1 MGVTRRGFIKL
12 SGAGA
17 IALLFGEQFR
27 AFEVLGQEKGLDT
40 KIIHTVC
47 QVCSG
52 GCAVKAHIRDGRLVE
67 LRGNP
72 DDQISRGVLC
82 VKGISG
88 IQWLYDP
95 DRLKFPMKRTNPEK
109 GIGVDPQFVRISWD
123 EAYGTIA
130 RKFNEYKEKFGPESI
145 AFIMRPQDF
154 AKRLAKA
161 IGTPN
166 YISHHNT
173 CYTTHEVVWGNT
185 VTGKGR
191 PWTTDYAN
199 SKYILSFGWDMP
211 GKAKNMQTQHFIA
224 ALDKGAKIVVLDPRF
239 TVTAS
244 KAHLWIP
251 IKPGTDLAFALAM
264 INVIIMQNLYDKQ
277 FVNDYTAGFEQV
289 KEFIKPYTPKWASEI
304 TEVPAATIEKVAKEF
319 ATNKPAVIA
328 THKRD
333 AAGPNYANSWR
344 LSHAQVI
351 LMALVGSIDRLGG
364 PIMERKPSFPPLDTV
379 VPPPPYPKARP
390 DRIDGMEKFP
400 LLLKTGKGSFSTFT
414 NAVLEGKPYP
424 IKAAIVRKHNV
435 FAFPDAPRMVEA
447 LKKLEFMVALD
458 IHPSEMIQ
466 MADIVL
472 PDHHY
477 FEGSAIVYREYFGLY
492 PQVAIQQ
499 PVVKPLY
506 DTRGFRNIMVELG
519 NAMGLGDYFKGVSPG
534 GYDDAAMKTLGSS
547 LDELKKSPNG
557 LWGEPKP
564 FVPKTEFGTPSKKI
578 ELYASEL
585 RKHGYDPLPE
595 WKEKGTKLSIEYPF
609 YFVTTRPS
617 VFIHST
623 LQNLEYNIQVYPEN
637 NCYINTE
644 TAKKLGVKN
653 GDYVYVESPVNKIK
667 VKAKVTEGIRPDT
680 VCVDHGFGH
689 WSKGMTKAYGKGSNE
704 GDLIPARTVQD
715 MLDLKDPSMSD
726 NMNDLCV
733 NVHKA

>member
-1 MGVTRRGFIKL
+1 MAVSRREFMKL

-17 IALLFGEQFR
+17 IALLVGDQFG
-27 AFEVLGQEKGLDT
+27 ALEVLAQDKALDT
-40 KIIHTVC
+40 KIVHTVC

-52 GCAVKAHIRDGRLVE
+52 GCAMKAHIRDGRLVE
-67 LRGNP
+67 LMGNP
-72 DDQISRGVLC
+72 DDQISRGTLC

-123 EAYGTIA
+123 EAYATIA
-130 RKFNEYKEKFGPESI
+130 KKFNEYKEKFGPESL
-145 AFIMRPQDF
+145 AFIMRPQNF
-154 AKRLAKA
+154 AQRLAKA

-173 CYTTHEVVWGNT
+173 CYTTHEVTWGAT

-199 SKYILSFGWDMP
+199 ARYILSFGWDMP
-211 GKAKNMQTQHFIA
+211 GKAKNMQTQHFLA
-224 ALDKGAKIVVLDPRF
+224 AIDKGAKVTVLDPRY

-244 KAHLWIP
+244 KANLWIP

-264 INVIIMQNLYDKQ
+264 INVIIGQNIYDKQ
-277 FVNDYTAGFEQV
+277 FVNDLTAGFDEV
-289 KEFIKPYTPKWASEI
+289 KEFIKPYTPQWASKI
-304 TEVPAATIEKVAKEF
+304 TEVPAATVERVAKEF
-319 ATNKPAVIA
+319 AANKPAVIA

-333 AAGPNYANSWR
+333 AGGPNYANSWR
-344 LSHAQVI
+344 LSHAQII

-364 PIMERKPSFPPLDTV
+364 PIMERMPKFPSLDSVYPPPL
-379 VPPPPYPKARP
+379 YPKPKAP
-390 DRIDGMEKFP
+390 RIDGMEKFP
-400 LLLKTGKGSFSTFT
+400 LLLKTGKGSFSTFM

-424 IKAAIVRKHNV
+424 IKAAIVRKHNIL
-435 FAFPDAPRMVEA
+435 AFPDAPKMVEA

-477 FEGSAIVYREYFGLY
+477 LEGSAIVGRQYFGLY
-492 PQVAIQQ
+492 PQMAIQQ

-506 DTRGFRNIMVELG
+506 DTKGFRAIIPDIAK
-519 NAMGLGDYFKGVSPG
+519 AMGLGDYFKDFSPG
-534 GYDDAAMKTLGSS
+534 SYDDACLKANGYSME
-547 LDELKKSPNG
+547 ELKKSPNG
-557 LWGEPKP
+557 LLGEPKP

-578 ELYASEL
+578 ELFASEFK
-585 RKHGYDPLPE
+585 KHGYDPLPA
-595 WKEKGTKLSIEYPF
+595 WKEKAVQVSKEYPF

-623 LQNLEYNIQVYPEN
+623 LQNLEANIQVYPEN
-637 NCYINTE
+637 QCYIHTE

-653 GDYVYVESPVNKIK
+653 GDYVIVESQINKIK

-689 WSKGMTKAYGKGSNE
+689 WSGGMTKACGKGSNE
-704 GDLIPARTVQD
+704 GDIIPALTVQQ
-715 MLDLKDPSMSD
+715 MFDLHDPSMSE
-726 NMNDLCV
+726 NMNDVCV
-733 NVHKA
+733 RVTKA

>member
-12 SGAGA
+12 SGASA
-17 IALLFGEQFR
+17 IALLFGDQFR

-72 DDQISRGVLC
+72 DDQISRGTLC

-109 GIGVDPQFVRISWD
+109 GIGVDPQFVRVSWD

-130 RKFNEYKEKFGPESI
+130 KKFNEYKEKFGPESI

-424 IKAAIVRKHNV
+424 IKAAIVRKHNI
-435 FAFPDAPRMVEA
+435 FAFPDAPKMVEA

-506 DTRGFRNIMVELG
+506 DTRGFRNIMIELG

-578 ELYASEL
+578 ELFASEL
-585 RKHGYDPLPE
+585 KKHGYDPLPE
-595 WKEKGTKLSIEYPF
+595 WKEKGVKLSREYPF

-704 GDLIPARTVQD
+704 GDIIPARTVQD

>member
-1 MGVTRRGFIKL
+1 MAVSRREFMKL
-12 SGAGA
+12 SGAGT
-17 IALLFGEQFR
+17 IALLFGDHFR
-27 AFEVLGQEKGLDT
+27 AFEAFSQEKGLET
-40 KIIHTVC
+40 KIVHTVC

-52 GCAVKAHIRDGRLVE
+52 GCAIKAHVRDGRLVE

-72 DDQISRGVLC
+72 DDQISRGLLC

-109 GIGVDPQFVRISWD
+109 GIGVDPQFVRVSWD
-123 EAYGTIA
+123 EAYSTIA
-130 RKFNEYKEKFGPESI
+130 RKLNEYKEKYGPESI
-145 AFIMRPQDF
+145 AFIMRPNDF
-154 AKRLAKA
+154 SKRLAKA

-173 CYTTHEVVWGNT
+173 CYTTHEVTWGAM

-199 SKYILSFGWDMP
+199 AKYILSFGWDMP
-211 GKAKNMQTQHFIA
+211 GKAKNMQTQHFLTAI
-224 ALDKGAKIVVLDPRF
+224 DKGAKVVVLDPRY

-244 KAHLWIP
+244 KANLWVP

-264 INVIIMQNLYDKQ
+264 INVIITQNLYDKQ
-277 FVNDYTAGFEQV
+277 FVSDHTTGFEQV
-289 KEFIKPYTPKWASEI
+289 KEFIKPYTPQWASKI
-304 TEVPAATIEKVAKEF
+304 TEVPAVTIEKVAEEF
-319 ATNKPAVIA
+319 AANKPAVIA

-344 LSHAQVI
+344 LSHAQII

-364 PIMERKPSFPPLDTV
+364 PIMERMPKFPSLDSLY
-379 VPPPPYPKARP
+379 PPPPYPKP
-390 DRIDGMEKFP
+390 KIPRIDGMEKFP
-400 LLLKTGKGSFSTFT
+400 LLLKTGKGSFSTFM
-414 NAVLEGKPYP
+414 NGVLEGNPYP
-424 IKAAIVRKHNV
+424 IKAAIIRKHNIL
-435 FAFPDAPRMVEA
+435 AFPDAPKMVEV
-447 LKKLEFMVALD
+447 LKKIEFIVAMD

-477 FEGSAIVYREYFGLY
+477 LEGSAIVGRQYFGLY
-492 PQVAIQQ
+492 PQIAIQQ

-506 DTRGFRNIMVELG
+506 ETKGFRAIIPDIG
-519 NAMGLGDYFKGVSPG
+519 KAMGLGEYFKDVSSG
-534 GYDDAAMKTLGSS
+534 KYDDACLKANGYSME
-547 LDELKKSPNG
+547 ELKKSPNG
-557 LWGEPKP
+557 LLGEPKP

-578 ELYASEL
+578 ELYASEFK
-585 RKHGYDPLPE
+585 KHGYDPLPS
-595 WKEKGTKLSIEYPF
+595 WKEKSMKPSKEYPL

-637 NCYINTE
+637 NCFINTE

-653 GDYVYVESPVNKIK
+653 GDYVMVQSPINKIK

-704 GDLIPARTVQD
+704 GDIIPARKVQD
-715 MLDLKDPSMSD
+715 MLDFNDPAMSD
-726 NMNDLCV
+726 NMNDICV
-733 NVHKA
+733 KVYKA

>member
-1 MGVTRRGFIKL
+1 MAVSRREFMKL

-17 IALLFGEQFR
+17 IALLFGDQFR
-27 AFEVLGQEKGLDT
+27 AFEALAQEKGLDT
-40 KIIHTVC
+40 KIVHTVC

-52 GCAVKAHIRDGRLVE
+52 GCAVKAYIKDGRLVE

-72 DDQISRGVLC
+72 DDQISRGILC

-109 GIGVDPQFVRISWD
+109 GIGVDPQFVKISWD
-123 EAYGTIA
+123 EAYGIIA
-130 RKFNEYKEKFGPESI
+130 QKLNGYKEKFGPESI
-145 AFIMRPQDF
+145 VFIMRPQDF

-166 YISHHNT
+166 YITHHTT

-224 ALDKGAKIVVLDPRF
+224 ALEKGAKIVVLDPRY

-244 KAHLWIP
+244 KASLWIP

-264 INVIIMQNLYDKQ
+264 INVIIIQNLYDKK
-277 FVNDYTAGFEQV
+277 FVNDYTTGFEQV

-364 PIMERKPSFPPLDTV
+364 PIMERIPSFPPLDTV
-379 VPPPPYPKARP
+379 VPPPAYPKQRP
-390 DRIDGMEKFP
+390 DRIDGMDKFP
-400 LLLKTGKGSFSTFT
+400 LLLKIGKGSFGTLQ
-414 NAVLEGKPYP
+414 NGILEGKPYP
-424 IKAAIVRKHNV
+424 IKAAIIRKHNI
-435 FAFPDAPRMVEA
+435 FAFPNAPNMIEA
-447 LKKLEFMVALD
+447 LKKLEFMVVLD

-519 NAMGLGDYFKGVSPG
+519 NAMGLGDYFKGVSPN
-534 GYDDAAMKTLGSS
+534 GYDDAVMKTLGSS

-557 LWGEPKP
+557 LWGEAKP
-564 FVPKTEFGTPSKKI
+564 FVPKTEFKTPSKKI

-585 RKHGYDPLPE
+585 KKYGYDPLPA
-595 WKEKGTKLSIEYPF
+595 WKEKAAKPSKEFPL

-623 LQNLEYNIQVYPEN
+623 LQNLEANIQIYPEN
-637 NCYINTE
+637 QCFINTE

-653 GDYVYVESPVNKIK
+653 GDYVIVESPINKIK

-704 GDLIPARTVQD
+704 GDIIPARKVQD
-715 MLDLKDPSMSD
+715 MLDFNDPSMSD

-733 NVHKA
+733 RVNRA